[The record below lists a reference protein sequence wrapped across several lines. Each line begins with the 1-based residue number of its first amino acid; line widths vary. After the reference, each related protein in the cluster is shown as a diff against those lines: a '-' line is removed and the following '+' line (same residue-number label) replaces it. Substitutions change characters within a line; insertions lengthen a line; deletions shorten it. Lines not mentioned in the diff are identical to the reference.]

1 MTFMLFNSSEFL
13 FVFLPATL
21 LGFYL
26 LGAVSRSSAIRWLI
40 LASLVFYAW
49 WRPVNV
55 LIIAPSIVINFVLA
69 RILARLNEGGSSRH
83 ASRAV
88 LLLGISFNV
97 VFLGIFKYTDFISGT
112 INDVFG
118 ANLVLRH
125 IILPLGISFI
135 TFQKIAFLIDVQA
148 GRVKSFTFQDYCT
161 FVLFFPQLIAG
172 PIVHYR
178 EMMPQFHAAS
188 CRFDKQDFAIGLTL
202 LTFGLFKKV
211 VFADQIAL
219 LVTPIYNNAAA
230 GNQTSFVLAW
240 MAAIGFTLQIYFDF
254 SGYTDMA
261 LGLARFFGIRLPP
274 NFNSPLR
281 APNIIE
287 YWLRWNMTLTRFLT
301 GYLYNPLVLSLTRR
315 RLAKGK
321 PGFGG
326 RNQTVGAFVSLL
338 MVPTLVTMFISG
350 LWHGAGYGF
359 IVWGLLHGCYLTINH
374 GWRVVAARLWPDR
387 PSYDRV
393 MKPIGL
399 ILTFV
404 SVTTA
409 MVFFRAPTMTSAID
423 VVKGIIGLNGIAL
436 PQALFDHLG
445 PLTGVFHG
453 IGVIAAQFPSS
464 EDFVKTAIWICL
476 LMVVALVCPN
486 TLQILARYEPA
497 LGVKPQQTNLAIG
510 RIRILEWGPS
520 LPWAIAASVIA
531 GTAIISIGGPS
542 EFLYWQF

>member
-1 MTFMLFNSSEFL
+1 MLFNSSEFL
-13 FVFLPATL
+13 LIFLPVAL
-21 LGFYL
+21 SGFYL
-26 LGAVSRSSAIRWLI
+26 LGTISRASAIRWLI
-40 LASLVFYAW
+40 LVSLVFYAW

-55 LIIAPSIVINFVLA
+55 LIIAPSIALNFALA
-69 RILARLNEGGSSRH
+69 QILLRLNAGEGSRR
-83 ASRAV
+83 ASRVV
-88 LLLGISFNV
+88 LLLGIAFNV
-97 VFLGIFKYTDFISGT
+97 LFLGVFKYTDFISGT

-148 GRVKSFTFQDYCT
+148 GRVRSFTFQDYCT

-188 CRFDKQDFAIGLTL
+188 CRFDKENVAIGLTL
-202 LTFGLFKKV
+202 LFFGLFKKV

-219 LVTPIYNNAAA
+219 LVTPIYDHAA
-230 GNQTSFVLAW
+230 GGGQTSFLLAW
-240 MAAIGFTLQIYFDF
+240 MAAVGFTLQIYFDF

-274 NFNSPLR
+274 NFYSPLR
-281 APNIIE
+281 ASSIIDF
-287 YWLRWNMTLTRFLT
+287 WLRWHMTLTRFLT
-301 GYLYNPLVLSLTRR
+301 GYIYNPLVLWLTRR
-315 RLAKGK
+315 RLAKGL

-326 RNQTVGAFVSLL
+326 RNTTVGAFFSLL
-338 MVPTLVTMFISG
+338 MVPLVITMFVSG

-359 IVWGLLHGCYLTINH
+359 IVWGLLHGFYLTINH

-393 MKPIGL
+393 MKPAGL
-399 ILTFV
+399 VLTFV
-404 SVTTA
+404 SVTAA
-409 MVFFRAPTMTSAID
+409 MVFFRAPTITSAID
-423 VVKGIIGLNGIAL
+423 LVKGIIGLNGIAL
-436 PQALFDHLG
+436 PQAFFDHLG
-445 PLTGVFHG
+445 PLTSTFHG
-453 IGVIAAQFPSS
+453 IGVIAAESLSS
-464 EDFVKTAIWICL
+464 QDFVKTAIWICV
-476 LMVVALVCPN
+476 LMFVALACPN

-497 LGVKPQQTNLAIG
+497 LGVIPQSTKLAIG
-510 RIRILEWGPS
+510 RMKIVEWGPS
-520 LPWAIAASVIA
+520 LPWAIAVSVIA
-531 GTAIISIGGPS
+531 GIAIVSIGGPS

>member
-1 MTFMLFNSSEFL
+1 MLFNSGEFL
-13 FVFLPATL
+13 FVFLPAAL
-21 LGFYL
+21 FGFYL
-26 LGAVSRSSAIRWLI
+26 LGTVSRTSAIRWLI
-40 LASLVFYAW
+40 LVSLVFYAW

-55 LIIAPSIVINFVLA
+55 LIIAPSIVINFALA
-69 RILARLNEGGSSRH
+69 RVLLRLNESE
-83 ASRAV
+83 ASRRASKT
-88 LLLGISFNV
+88 LLFLGIAFNV
-97 VFLGIFKYTDFISGT
+97 VFLGIFKYTDFIYSA
-112 INDVFG
+112 INDLFS

-148 GRVKSFTFQDYCT
+148 GRVRSFTFQDYCT
-161 FVLFFPQLIAG
+161 FVLFLPQLIAG

-178 EMMPQFHAAS
+178 EMMPQFHTAS
-188 CRFDKQDFAIGLTL
+188 CRFDKENFAIGLTL
-202 LTFGLFKKV
+202 LAFGLFKKV

-219 LVTPIYNNAAA
+219 HVTPIYNSAAA
-230 GNQTSFVLAW
+230 GEKMSFVLAW

-281 APNIIE
+281 ASNIIE

-301 GYLYNPLVLSLTRR
+301 GYLYNPLVLWLTRR

-338 MVPTLVTMFISG
+338 MGPTLVTMFVSG

-374 GWRVVAARLWPDR
+374 AWRLVAVRLWPDR
-387 PSYDRV
+387 PRYDRV
-393 MKPIGL
+393 MKPVGL
-399 ILTFV
+399 VLTFV

-409 MVFFRAPTMTSAID
+409 MIFFRASTLTSAID
-423 VVKGIIGLNGIAL
+423 LVKGIIGLNGVAV

-445 PLTGVFHG
+445 PLTSTFHG
-453 IGVIAAQFPSS
+453 IGVIPAESWSS
-464 EDFVKTAIWICL
+464 QDFGKTAIWIGF
-476 LMVVALVCPN
+476 LMFVAFACPN

-497 LGVKPQQTNLAIG
+497 LGVKPQPTKFLIG
-510 RIRILEWGPS
+510 RIKILEWGPS
-520 LPWAIAASVIA
+520 LPWAIAVSAIA
-531 GTAIISIGGPS
+531 GIAIVSIGGPS

>member
-1 MTFMLFNSSEFL
+1 MLFNSGEFL
-13 FVFLPATL
+13 FVFLPAAL
-21 LGFYL
+21 FGFYL
-26 LGAVSRSSAIRWLI
+26 LGTVSRTSAIRWLI
-40 LASLVFYAW
+40 LVSLVFYAW

-55 LIIAPSIVINFVLA
+55 LIIAPSIVINFALA
-69 RILARLNEGGSSRH
+69 CILLRLNEGE
-83 ASRAV
+83 ASRRASRT
-88 LLLGISFNV
+88 LLFLGIAFNV
-97 VFLGIFKYTDFISGT
+97 VFLGIFKYTDFIYGAM
-112 INDVFG
+112 NDIFS
-118 ANLVLRH
+118 ANLVLTH

-148 GRVKSFTFQDYCT
+148 GRVRSFTFQDYCT

-178 EMMPQFHAAS
+178 EMMPQFHTAS
-188 CRFDKQDFAIGLTL
+188 CRFDKENFAIGLTL
-202 LTFGLFKKV
+202 LAFGLFKKV

-219 LVTPIYNNAAA
+219 HVTPIYNSAAA
-230 GNQTSFVLAW
+230 GEKMSFVLAW

-281 APNIIE
+281 ASNIIE

-301 GYLYNPLVLSLTRR
+301 GYLYNPLVLWLTRR

-338 MVPTLVTMFISG
+338 MGPTLVTMFVSG

-374 GWRVVAARLWPDR
+374 AWRLVAVRLWPDR

-393 MKPIGL
+393 MKPGGL
-399 ILTFV
+399 VLTFV
-404 SVTTA
+404 SVATA
-409 MVFFRAPTMTSAID
+409 MIFFRASTLTSAID
-423 VVKGIIGLNGIAL
+423 LVKGIIGLNGIAL

-445 PLTGVFHG
+445 PLTSTFHG
-453 IGVIAAQFPSS
+453 IGVIPAESWSS
-464 EDFVKTAIWICL
+464 QDFGKTAIWIGF
-476 LMVVALVCPN
+476 LMFVAFACPN

-497 LGVKPQQTNLAIG
+497 LGVKPQPTKFLIG
-510 RIRILEWGPS
+510 RIKILEWGPS
-520 LPWAIAASVIA
+520 LPWAIAVSAIA
-531 GTAIISIGGPS
+531 GIAIVSIGGPS